1 MSSFRFQRPYE
12 YDSGGSQSLRVCP
25 IEVVRDS
32 RSSEPARVSPRANR
46 LAPHPGREEIVEAL
60 ADRDAL
66 VLPIKGI
73 ERRFSVGKM
82 MGRSKEL
89 F

>member
-1 MSSFRFQRPYE
+1 
-12 YDSGGSQSLRVCP
+12 
-25 IEVVRDS
+25 
-32 RSSEPARVSPRANR
+32 
-46 LAPHPGREEIVEAL
+46 VEAL
-60 ADRDAL
+60 ADRDTL